1 MRTAITVEI
10 DLSGKASFIGPSA
23 YAEAAEMFRSYKDSG
38 LPANVA
44 RLELWA
50 SDSGRV
56 KSIVNKTKTETDN

>member
-10 DLSGKASFIGPSA
+10 SADGKASFSGPSG
-23 YAEAAEMFRSYKDSG
+23 YAEAAELFRSYKETG

-50 SDSGRV
+50 SDTGRV
-56 KSIVNKTKTETDN
+56 KSIVNKNQPEN